1 MELQKRTIAI
11 LLAGVLML
19 SAITMMSGCSQQN
32 DTTADSS
39 ALTALFT
46 TPRER
51 LSLDAP
57 DSAEWVTKLD
67 AAKGAKQLFVVAGYE
82 RSTAWISMHEKED
95 SGSWKMIMS
104 TPGFIGKEGLGKTK
118 EGDGMT
124 PVGTFSFNKAFG
136 IADNPGCA
144 IPYTKVDD
152 DTYWSGDNDI
162 EYNRMVSIKDYPDLK
177 VDDSEHIVD
186 YQYEYRYCLNISY
199 NEEGVAGAGSAI
211 FLHCFGDRKP
221 RTGGCVAI
229 PEEQMYFVMQHVDPD
244 CVVVIDSME
253 NLGAEF

>member
-1 MELQKRTIAI
+1 MKTKRVIAI
-11 LLAGVLML
+11 ICAAVMLMTVLAACGK
-19 SAITMMSGCSQQN
+19 SETAAN
-32 DTTADSS
+32 DKTEAKEQ
-39 ALTALFT
+39 TALFM

-51 LSLDAP
+51 LDQEP
-57 DSAEWVTKLD
+57 QDSPEWVTKLD
-67 AAKGAKQLFVVAGYE
+67 ATKDAKQLFVVAGYE
-82 RSTAWISMHEKED
+82 RSTAWISMHEKD
-95 SGSWKMIMS
+95 ADGNWKMITS

-124 PVGTFSFNKAFG
+124 PVGTFKFNKAFG
-136 IADNPGCA
+136 IADDPGCA
-144 IPYTKVDD
+144 IEYTKVND

-162 EYNRMVSIKDYPDLK
+162 QYNQMVSIKDYPDLK

-199 NEEGVAGAGSAI
+199 NDEGTAGKGSAI
-211 FLHCFGDRKP
+211 FLHCLGDRKP

-253 NLGAEF
+253 NFGAEF